1 MDQNLPDPVCSGA
14 LLSLGEG
21 KMAFVNCAYGDEP
34 ALERQRRGENVR
46 WSLDARQNLTLRLS
60 EDDGK
65 TWSAGLTLE
74 REAGAS
80 DLSISSD
87 GRTVLCFHEQ
97 GWTDGNCIFNRA
109 LVLARVPLNRLH

>member
-1 MDQNLPDPVCSGA
+1 MNKRIRKLIVLAAVFLLLIPHALAAEPESGTCG
-14 LLSLGEG
+14 S
-21 KMAFVNCAYGDEP
+21 
-34 ALERQRRGENVR
+34 NVR

-80 DLSISSD
+80 DLGKDPSGSVIY
-87 GRTVLCFHEQ
+87 CFYEQ
-97 GWTDGNCIFNRA
+97 GWEDGNCVFNQR
-109 LVLARVPLNRLH
+109 LVFGLVPRTLLEK